1 MPANR
6 ASCPRHRSAI
16 RAPRPW
22 ILAIGLALVSLAWLL
37 LRSARNPARLRYPCQ
52 RAALSHVVALLLAL
66 PLAHRIARRTGARRG
81 LVTAGLGAA
90 LVGVLL
96 LGDLAGPVEALS
108 RRPGIAPPPHA
119 DYTAT
124 LYLVE
129 GAGGPSGTHH
139 LGVDELLACMGADGA
154 AFYRSPS
161 PAAESGPD
169 GIVGAADLVLV
180 KINAQWAQRGGT
192 NTDVLKGV
200 IARVLEHPDGFTGEV
215 VVVENTQGVGMLDW
229 SEANA
234 EDHGQSAA
242 DVVRGFAEAGHPVSS
257 TLWDAVR
264 AIPVAE
270 YDQGDDRDGYVI
282 GPLDPETHGSVSY
295 PKFRTARGRRVSL
308 ARGIW
313 NPATS
318 TYDDAALTF
327 LNIPVLKCHGA
338 VYGVTGAV
346 KNHMGSMTTALSTGA
361 HSSVRYGMLGKF
373 LAEVRRPDLNIL
385 DCIWVLARPPYGPS
399 CTYAQAT
406 RLDVLM
412 AAEDP
417 VALDIWATKNLL
429 VPAILANG
437 YATYPMQDPDN
448 PASIF
453 RTYLDASMNE
463 MLLAGIDVTNDP
475 ARMRVVSSDALGVEP
490 APPAAATASVTAVP
504 NPFTAATTLRF
515 SLPGAAPFRADVFDV
530 SGRRVRTLHTPRA
543 AAAGGEIR
551 WDGRDGA
558 GRRVAPG
565 TYLLRVTS
573 GGRAVEGKVSRLE

>member
-1 MPANR
+1 MPSTR
-6 ASCPRHRSAI
+6 PSCPRRRAAPK
-16 RAPRPW
+16 APRPW
-22 ILAIGLALVSLAWLL
+22 ILALGLALVSLAWLL
-37 LRSARNPARLRYPCQ
+37 VRSARNPARLRYPCQ
-52 RAALSHVVALLLAL
+52 RAALSHVTLLLAL
-66 PLAHRIARRTGARRG
+66 PLAHLIARRADPRRR

-96 LGDLAGPVEALS
+96 LGDLADPVEALS
-108 RRPGIAPPPHA
+108 RSRGIAPPPHA

-139 LGVDELLACMGADGA
+139 LGVDELLACMGADGT
-154 AFYRSPS
+154 AFYRSPT
-161 PAAESGPD
+161 PGPESGPD
-169 GIVGAADLVLV
+169 GIVGASDLVLV

-192 NTDVLKGV
+192 NTDVLQGV

-229 SEANA
+229 PEANA

-242 DVVRGFAEAGHPVSS
+242 DVVREFAEGGHPVSS
-257 TLWDAVR
+257 YLWDTVR
-264 AIPVAE
+264 GISVAE
-270 YDQGDDRDGYVI
+270 YDQGDDRDGYVV

-295 PKFRTARGRRVSL
+295 PKFRTAGGRRVSL

-318 TYDDAALTF
+318 TYDDVALTF

-338 VYGVTGAV
+338 VYGVTAAV
-346 KNHMGSMTTALSTGA
+346 KNHMGSMTTALSTSA

-373 LAEVRRPDLNIL
+373 LADVRRPDLNIL

-406 RLDVLM
+406 RLDALM
-412 AAEDP
+412 AAKDP
-417 VALDIWATKNLL
+417 VALDLWATKNLL

-437 YATYPMQDPDN
+437 YTTYPMQDPDD

-463 MLLAGIDVTNDP
+463 MLRAGIDVTNDP
-475 ARMRVVSSDALGVEP
+475 ARMRVVSSAALGVETP
-490 APPAAATASVTAVP
+490 APAATNPVATAAP
-504 NPFTAATTLRF
+504 NPFTGATTLRF
-515 SLPGAAPFRADVFDV
+515 ALPGTAPFRVEIFDV
-530 SGRRVRTLHTPRA
+530 SGRRVRTLHA
-543 AAAGGEIR
+543 ARGSAAEGETR
-551 WDGRDGA
+551 WDGRDDA
-558 GRRVAPG
+558 GRRVVPG
-565 TYLLRVTS
+565 TYCVRVSS
-573 GGRAVEGKVSRLE
+573 GGAVAGGKVTRRE